1 MSDFHSVNLPKYIE
15 IFAVATTEFST
26 FCAVTKSGRE
36 VRSSNSLLP
45 KRSYL
50 LQNCRLS
57 KVQFEAF
64 NDFFYARNGKRFA
77 FRLRDYCDSKV
88 EKQLIGV
95 GNGVL
100 MEFQL
105 IKRYKD
111 SIAPYTRKITNPAA
125 EIVQVYL
132 GEDLVVPE
140 EVDLKTG
147 IITLPEAAADEV
159 EVFASFEFDVPVRFE
174 NDSYQYSFNE
184 DGTIS
189 LDNVKLIEV
198 V

>member
-1 MSDFHSVNLPKYIE
+1 MSDFHNVNLPKNIE

-26 FCAVTKSGRE
+26 FCAITQSGRE
-36 VRSSNSLLP
+36 VRNSSSLLP

-50 LQNCRLS
+50 LQNCHLS
-57 KVQFEAF
+57 KAQFEVF

-77 FRLRDYCDSKV
+77 FRLKDYCDSKV
-88 EKQLIGV
+88 EKQLIGT

-100 MEFQL
+100 TEFQL
-105 IKRYKD
+105 IKIYKD
-111 SIAPYTRKITNPAA
+111 SIAPYTRKIINPTA
-125 EIVQVYL
+125 ETIQVYL
-132 GEDLVVPE
+132 GEELVVLE
-140 EVDLKTG
+140 AINLKTG
-147 IITLPEAAADEV
+147 CVTLPEAVEDEV
-159 EVFASFEFDVPVRFE
+159 EVFASFEFDVSVRFE